1 MSRGISPKSASYE
14 LCNSY
19 CSCRDKI
26 YSNCN
31 HDMISNLKV
40 QVFTKDQ
47 NKKNFQNLLS
57 MYHNLE
63 EELLKISEQKKAHE
77 IALNQLELDGRNN
90 SIIELKNKNENL
102 FNELNEKIA
111 LNKKLYNENNKLFQ
125 DLEARTAQSEHLE
138 DQINEQEELIRAL
151 KYDNEEIKTK
161 VICLSQIKEKQESD
175 IHELTI
181 QINKFNLH
189 SDDQVNTLK
198 NKNGQNYEIINI
210 LHEEKNINKNLQI
223 ELKSKENTIISNQ
236 QQLNR
241 NNDNMHLIKK
251 DINNIE
257 NIIKKYSEDISIV
270 NNNLLKET
278 SLINQLNIENQ
289 QLKNLIKDRDL
300 YINQLNNDNN
310 NLKQDNNDLNRQKD
324 QICKLIQTYKKHLSL
339 LISKNKEM
347 ACEIQFL
354 LSRDNELK
362 TILERDNHLKEMQY
376 ENDQFMNNS
385 IEQIGRCLKG
395 GGIATTLEKKTTIK
409 RTYSIDGNNGINLMD
424 SPSLTKSASFIEKIN
439 KIDDNEINPSMS
451 GNINKDNKLNLSQN
465 YFHMSENEKEEML

>member
-1 MSRGISPKSASYE
+1 MSRGISPKSTSYE
-14 LCNSY
+14 LCNNC
-19 CSCRDKI
+19 CSCQEKI
-26 YSNCN
+26 CSNCN

-40 QVFTKDQ
+40 KVFEKEQ
-47 NKKNFQNLLS
+47 NKKNFQNVLS

-90 SIIELKNKNENL
+90 AIIELENKNENL

-241 NNDNMHLIKK
+241 NNDNIHLIQNDISNVENVIKK
-251 DINNIE
+251 D
-257 NIIKKYSEDISIV
+257 SEDISIV
-270 NNNLLKET
+270 NNNILKET
-278 SLINQLNIENQ
+278 SLINQLNVDNQ
-289 QLKNLIKDRDL
+289 QLNNLVKDRDV
-300 YINQLNNDNN
+300 YINQINNENN
-310 NLKQDNNDLNRQKD
+310 ILKQDNNELNCQNEK
-324 QICKLIQTYKKHLSL
+324 ICKLLQAYKKHLSL
-339 LISKNKEM
+339 LISQNKKLS
-347 ACEIQFL
+347 CEIQFL

-362 TILERDNHLKEMQY
+362 TILERDNQLKDVQF

-385 IEQIGRCLKG
+385 IEQIGKCLE
-395 GGIATTLEKKTTIK
+395 GGITTIVEKKTTIK

-424 SPSLTKSASFIEKIN
+424 SPNLNKSASYIEKIN
-439 KIDDNEINPSMS
+439 NDNEINPSMS
-451 GNINKDNKLNLSQN
+451 GNINQDNNLNLSKN
-465 YFHMSENEKEEML
+465 YFHMNENEKEEM